1 MDLKRLGWLRS
12 WFPIP
17 VGRRGFKFSRWIL
30 LEGHRIAV
38 TGALLSVTFASIV
51 FMGSIWTFEMKMLL
65 TETAAVQTILNS
77 FLSGII
83 LLVSIVVSI
92 NSIVLSHDI
101 TSIGAQE
108 KRIESMIEFRRD
120 IGGLTGNDAAPKDPD
135 SFLKVMA
142 TVIKERAHSLE
153 GASEDLED
161 DIGDEFTE
169 DITTYVDSVAATA
182 EELEIAVQQVHGG
195 DLYALWLGLETD
207 YGPLMNST
215 HNMTSTYR
223 SQLNDDKIEEFT
235 DLMEMFEMFAT
246 GREYFK
252 TLYYGKEISELS
264 RTLLVFS
271 LPSIIV
277 TIWAILAIDA
287 GLLPD
292 VGVFGLSPLLLFVA
306 LTFTVALVPFIILT
320 SYMLRVATVSSR
332 ASTSGP
338 FRLRS

>member
-1 MDLKRLGWLRS
+1 M
-12 WFPIP
+12 
-17 VGRRGFKFSRWIL
+17 GRRGFKLSRWIL
-30 LEGHRIAV
+30 LEGHRLAV
-38 TGALLSVTFASIV
+38 TGALLSVTFGSIV
-51 FMGSIWTFEMKMLL
+51 LVGSIWTFEMQMLL
-65 TETAAVQTILNS
+65 TETEAVQTILNS

-108 KRIESMIEFRRD
+108 KRIESMIEFRQD
-120 IGGLTGNDAAPKDPD
+120 IGGLTGTEIAPRDPD

-142 TVIKERAHSLE
+142 TIMKERAHSLE
-153 GASEDLED
+153 GAGEDLED
-161 DIGDEFTE
+161 DIGDSFSE
-169 DITTYVDSVAATA
+169 DITTYIDSVATTA
-182 EELEIAVQQVHGG
+182 EELEAAVERVHGG

-215 HNMTSTYR
+215 RNFTSTYHTE
-223 SQLNDDKIEEFT
+223 LNEDKIEEFKR
-235 DLMEMFEMFAT
+235 LMEMFEMFAT

-287 GLLPD
+287 NLLPD
-292 VGVFGLSPLLLFVA
+292 IWALGLSPLLLFVS
-306 LTFTVALVPFIILT
+306 LTFTIALIPFIILT